1 MTTHSSDSMQR
12 PRRADARRNYAHL
25 LDVAR
30 VAFAERGADAS
41 LEDIA
46 RRAGV
51 GIGTLYRHFPTRQ
64 ALLEAVF
71 GDRVEALCAEASDL
85 LVAPSPGDA
94 LATWLRAVVRHIT
107 LYRGL
112 AAALA
117 PILDKESEPAS
128 SWHGAIHAAGAALLA
143 RAQQSGAVRPD
154 IGVADLLKLAN
165 AIAVATEQAPESADR
180 LLALVMDG
188 LWRHEPPEGRR

>member
-1 MTTHSSDSMQR
+1 VTTTRPSGSTRR
-12 PRRADARRNYAHL
+12 PRRADARRNDAQL
-25 LDVAR
+25 LDAAR
-30 VAFAERGADAS
+30 VVFAERGADAS
-41 LEDIA
+41 LDDIA

-71 GDRVEALCAEASDL
+71 GDRVEALCAEAHDL
-85 LVAPSPGDA
+85 LAAPSPGDA
-94 LATWLRAVVRHIT
+94 LVTWLRAAVGHIM

-117 PILDKESEPAS
+117 PILDKEKEPAS
-128 SWHGAIHAAGAALLA
+128 SWHGAIHTAGAALLA

-154 IGVADLLKLAN
+154 VGVADLLKLAN
-165 AIAVATEQAPESADR
+165 AIAVATEQAPEGADR
-180 LLALVMDG
+180 LLSLVMDG
-188 LWRHEPPEGRR
+188 LWHHEPPAR